1 MIAKVIAEILNTL
14 NAHRELPEAMVRG
27 IFHEMMAGRCG
38 EAEAAAFLIA
48 LRMKGETANEIAAA
62 AKVLREHMVCWDPGR
77 SDVLD
82 TCGTGGDG
90 LETFNISTATALVV
104 AGCGV
109 PVVKH
114 GNRSVSSKSG
124 SADVL
129 TALGV
134 KIDGDAAHAQR
145 SLREAGFAFCFAPL
159 FHPALKHVAAV
170 RKRLGVPTIFNC
182 LGPLVNPAG
191 AQRQLLGVGR
201 LDLLDRMAGA
211 AASLGT
217 KHALLVCS
225 EDGLDEVSL
234 SAPTQVRQVVG
245 NQVRALT
252 WMPADFGMNGCTL
265 AELRA
270 PDAEA
275 SAEMVRRVLAGE
287 TSAAAR
293 ITIANAAAGLL
304 AAERVT
310 TLPAGVAMATESIH
324 ARQAQAVLDKLQRL
338 Q

>member
-1 MIAKVIAEILNTL
+1 MIADILNTL
-14 NAHRELPEAMVRG
+14 FARQELPEAALRG
-27 IFHEMMAGRCG
+27 ILQEMMAGRCG
-38 EAEAAAFLIA
+38 DAEAAAFLVA
-48 LRMKGETANEIAAA
+48 LRMKGETAGEIAAA
-62 AKVLREHMVCWDPGR
+62 AQVLREHMVRWDPGR
-77 SDVLD
+77 ADVLD

-90 LETFNISTATALVV
+90 LGTFNISTATALVL

-129 TALGV
+129 AALGV
-134 KIDGDAAHAQR
+134 KIDGDVAHAQR
-145 SLREAGFAFCFAPL
+145 CLRDAGFAFCFAPL

-182 LGPLVNPAG
+182 LGPLANPAG

-211 AASLGT
+211 LAKLGT
-217 KHALLVCS
+217 AHALLVCS

-234 SAPTQVRQVVG
+234 SAPTQVREVMG
-245 NQVRALT
+245 GQVRTLRWT
-252 WMPADFGMNGCTL
+252 PADFGLAPCTL
-265 AELRA
+265 AELSA
-270 PDAEA
+270 ADGAA
-275 SAEMVRRVLAGE
+275 SAQIVQRVLAGAA
-287 TSAAAR
+287 SAAAR
-293 ITIANAAAGLL
+293 VTIANAAAGLH

-310 TLPAGVAMATESIH
+310 TLPEGVALATESIR
-324 ARQAQAVLDKLQRL
+324 AGRAQAVLENLRRVQ
-338 Q
+338 